1 MYLLTFFSV
10 SVSVRRSDLC
20 AHGMAYIPV
29 PSPPTAA
36 RAEAA
41 LPGSPGAPRLPSSGA
56 PRSASGSTPLG
67 SGAPPAAGPPSTC
80 PPPAAAEQERRGPG
94 RRPELPAGRR
104 GGTGPGRQARCPAPG
119 AGRGE
124 RKPPPACLSPAPCA
138 ACTWRGRASG
148 GRGLPRAAGA
158 PRHLLRRP
166 ERAPGSAAGE
176 EASPDACPV
185 ADRAGP
191 GEKPGRRQIP
201 GRAPPGL
208 REGR

>member
-1 MYLLTFFSV
+1 M
-10 SVSVRRSDLC
+10 C
-20 AHGMAYIPV
+20 ARDGLHPGPV
-29 PSPPTAA
+29 PANSGTCGGSAAGQPRGSSAAIVRSTAQRQRIHPAGERSAA
-36 RAEAA
+36 RRRAA
-41 LPGSPGAPRLPSSGA
+41 FHLPAPRRRGAGAPRA
-56 PRSASGSTPLG
+56 R
-67 SGAPPAAGPPSTC
+67 
-80 PPPAAAEQERRGPG
+80 PPPGAARGAARRDRLRPRPPG
-94 RRPELPAGRR
+94 AV
-104 GGTGPGRQARCPAPG
+104 PG

-124 RKPPPACLSPAPCA
+124 PEPPPACLSPAPCA
-138 ACTWRGRASG
+138 ARTWRGRASG

-201 GRAPPGL
+201 GRVPPGL